1 MTMTKMTATT
11 VFIAVFATA
20 LVPHLSAQ
28 TLFVAPISDFAL
40 GEDGPTRYE
49 YIMNLGDRSECDT
62 VVPVAREELADY
74 TVWFEF
80 EERHYALVWDG
91 SGRLVGDRDNV
102 RSSGNIV
109 KDVCEIIR
117 DHAAGARA
125 NGE

>member
-1 MTMTKMTATT
+1 MTMTKILATGA
-11 VFIAVFATA
+11 FFAA

-40 GEDGPTRYE
+40 GDDGPTRYE
-49 YIMNLGDRSECDT
+49 YIMNLGDRGECDT

-80 EERHYALVWDG
+80 EERHYALVWD
-91 SGRLVGDRDNV
+91 SNGRLVGDRDNV

-109 KDVCEIIR
+109 KDVCEIILR
-117 DHAAGARA
+117 HAAGGRG

>member
-11 VFIAVFATA
+11 VLAAAFAAA
-20 LVPHLSAQ
+20 LVPHVSAQ
-28 TLFVAPISDFAL
+28 TLFVAPIADFAL
-40 GEDGPTRYE
+40 GDDGPTRYE

-80 EERHYALVWDG
+80 EERHYALVWD
-91 SGRLVGDRDNV
+91 SNGRLVGDRDNV

-117 DHAAGARA
+117 DHAAGGRGD
-125 NGE
+125 GE

>member
-1 MTMTKMTATT
+1 MTKKMLAITAF
-11 VFIAVFATA
+11 VAAA
-20 LVPHLSAQ
+20 CVPHLSAQ
-28 TLFVAPISDFAL
+28 TLFVAPIADFAL

-49 YIMNLGDRSECDT
+49 YIMNLGDRGECDT

-80 EERHYALVWDG
+80 EERHYALVWDS

-109 KDVCEIIR
+109 KDVCEIILR
-117 DHAAGARA
+117 HEEAVRGSGD
-125 NGE
+125 

>member
-11 VFIAVFATA
+11 VFAAAFAVA

-28 TLFVAPISDFAL
+28 TLFVAPIADFAL
-40 GEDGPTRYE
+40 GDDGPTRYE
-49 YIMNLGDRSECDT
+49 YIMNLGGRSECDT

-117 DHAAGARA
+117 DHAQGGRG

>member
-11 VFIAVFATA
+11 VSAAAFAVA
-20 LVPHLSAQ
+20 LAPPLSAQ
-28 TLFVAPISDFAL
+28 TLFVAPITDSVVGD
-40 GEDGPTRYE
+40 DGPTRYE
-49 YIMNLGDRSECDT
+49 YIMNLDDRSECET
-62 VVPVAREELADY
+62 VEPVAREELADY

-80 EERHYALVWDG
+80 EERHYALVWDS

-109 KDVCEIIR
+109 KDVCEIILR
-117 DHAAGARA
+117 HEARRG

>member
-1 MTMTKMTATT
+1 MSKMTATT
-11 VFIAVFATA
+11 VLAAVLTAA

-28 TLFVAPISDFAL
+28 TLFVAPIADFAL
-40 GEDGPTRYE
+40 GDDGPTRYE
-49 YIMNLGDRSECDT
+49 YIMNLGDRGECDT

-80 EERHYALVWDG
+80 EERHYALVWDS

-117 DHAAGARA
+117 DHAAGARGA
-125 NGE
+125 GD